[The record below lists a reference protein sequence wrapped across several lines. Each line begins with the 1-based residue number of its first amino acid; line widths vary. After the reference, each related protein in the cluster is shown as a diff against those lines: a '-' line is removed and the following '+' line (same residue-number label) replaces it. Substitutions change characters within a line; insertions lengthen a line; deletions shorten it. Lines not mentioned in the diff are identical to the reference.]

1 VIGLIHYKHKEHN
14 DAKQTIDPR
23 TNMIHVAQKWNKILK
38 DMQAITK
45 SKTPYNGKM
54 WKNKWK
60 CINSNYKKKVN
71 YHKGIGHHTSYWEM
85 SIDEQD
91 KFHSQR

>member
-1 VIGLIHYKHKEHN
+1 
-14 DAKQTIDPR
+14 
-23 TNMIHVAQKWNKILK
+23 MIHVAQKWNKILE

-45 SKTPYNGKM
+45 SKTPHNGKM
-54 WKNKWK
+54 WKYKWNH
-60 CINSNYKKKVN
+60 INGNYKSFFD
-71 YHKGIGHHTSYWEM
+71 YHKGIGHQTSYWEM